1 MSSFVTGQIIEA
13 RCSRCRD
20 VTGHVVMACLD
31 GMPIKVECRACGS
44 VHKYSA
50 PGAAPRQK
58 AETTVRVKAGHART
72 AAVDATV
79 KAEKAIERMA
89 EMVAEKKAAAPRL
102 SKAEQASQRKA
113 EENEQLW
120 GQAMASV
127 RGEAAPYNMNG
138 SFPVRSLV
146 EHPIFGTGVVLE
158 LLPPDKADI
167 LFREGV
173 KRLRCVC

>member
-44 VHKYSA
+44 VHKYAA
-50 PGAAPRQK
+50 PSAAPRRK
-58 AETTVRVKAGHART
+58 AETTVRVKAGHTRAD
-72 AAVDATV
+72 AVDTAV
-79 KAEKAIERMA
+79 KAEKFVERLS
-89 EMVAEKKAAAPRL
+89 EKSAEKKAAPRV
-102 SKAEQASQRKA
+102 SKAEQASMRKA
-113 EENEQLW
+113 EESEQRW
-120 GQAMASV
+120 NQAMAV
-127 RGEAAPYNMNG
+127 TAAVPVPYNMNG
-138 SFPVRSLV
+138 RFPERSIV
-146 EHPIFGTGVVLE
+146 EHPVFGAGVVLE
-158 LLPPDKADI
+158 LLPPDKMDV

>member
-79 KAEKAIERMA
+79 KAEKAIEA
-89 EMVAEKKAAAPRL
+89 LQKIADAQGLDWALLMVTDVLSENSVLLVSDCRANRDLPYARIAKQVYDMPGVMSRKK
-102 SKAEQASQRKA
+102 Q
-113 EENEQLW
+113 
-120 GQAMASV
+120 
-127 RGEAAPYNMNG
+127 
-138 SFPVRSLV
+138 
-146 EHPIFGTGVVLE
+146 
-158 LLPPDKADI
+158 LLPI
-167 LFREGV
+167 LLSV
-173 KRLRCVC
+173 TSA

>member
-1 MSSFVTGQIIEA
+1 MSSYVTGQIIEA

-20 VTGHVVMACLD
+20 ITGHVVMACLD
-31 GMPIKVECRACGS
+31 GLPIKVECRACGS
-44 VHKYSA
+44 VHKYTA

-58 AETTVRVKAGHART
+58 AETTVRVKAGHARA

-79 KAEKAIERMA
+79 KAEKAVVRMA
-89 EMVAEKKAAAPRL
+89 EMAAEKRAAPRI

-113 EENEQLW
+113 EENEQRW
-120 GQAMASV
+120 NQAMAV
-127 RGEAAPYNMNG
+127 VIGEAVPYSMNG
-138 SFPVRSLV
+138 TFPVRSLV
-146 EHPIFGTGVVLE
+146 EHPVFGTGVVLE

>member
-50 PGAAPRQK
+50 PGAAPRPK
-58 AETTVRVKAGHART
+58 AETTVRVKAGRDRAE
-72 AAVDATV
+72 AVDATV
-79 KAEKAIERMA
+79 KAEKAVERIAMQA
-89 EMVAEKKAAAPRL
+89 AEKKAAPRL
-102 SKAEQASQRKA
+102 TKAEQASQRKL
-113 EENEQLW
+113 EECEQHW
-120 GQAMASV
+120 NQAVASI
-127 RGEAAPYNMNG
+127 AAQPVPYNMNG
-138 SFPVRSLV
+138 KFPVRTLV
-146 EHPIFGTGVVLE
+146 EHPVFGIGAVVE
-158 LLPPDKADI
+158 LFPPDKMDV

-173 KRLRCVC
+173 KRLRCSS

>member
-1 MSSFVTGQIIEA
+1 MSSFITGQIIEA

-44 VHKYSA
+44 VHKYTA
-50 PGAAPRQK
+50 PGAAPRRK

-72 AAVDATV
+72 EAVEATV
-79 KAEKAIERMA
+79 KAEKAVERLHAMA
-89 EMVAEKKAAAPRL
+89 AEKKAAPRVT
-102 SKAEQASQRKA
+102 KAEQASQRKA
-113 EENEQLW
+113 EENEQRW
-120 GQAMASV
+120 NQAMAVIVSAPV
-127 RGEAAPYNMNG
+127 PYNMNG
-138 SFPVRSLV
+138 KFPGSSLV
-146 EHPIFGTGVVLE
+146 EHPVFGTGVVLE
-158 LLPPDKADI
+158 MLPPDKMDV

>member
-44 VHKYSA
+44 VHKYTA
-50 PGAAPRQK
+50 PGAAPRRK
-58 AETTVRVKAGHART
+58 AETTVRVKAGHGRAE
-72 AAVDATV
+72 AVDATV
-79 KAEKAIERMA
+79 KAEKAIERRAEQMA
-89 EMVAEKKAAAPRL
+89 EPKAPRI
-102 SKAEQASQRKA
+102 SKAEQAAQRKA
-113 EENEQLW
+113 EENEQRW
-120 GQAMASV
+120 GQAMALIV
-127 RGEAAPYNMNG
+127 AEPVAYNMNA

-146 EHPIFGTGVVLE
+146 EHPVFGTGVVTE
-158 LLPPDKADI
+158 LLPPDKMDV

>member
-44 VHKYSA
+44 VHKYAA
-50 PGAAPRQK
+50 PSAAPRQK
-58 AETTVRVKAGHART
+58 AETTVRVKAGQGRA

-79 KAEKAIERMA
+79 KVEKAIERMA
-89 EMVAEKKAAAPRL
+89 EMVAEKKAAPRV
-102 SKAEQASQRKA
+102 SRAEQAAMRVA
-113 EENEQLW
+113 EENEQRW
-120 GQAMASV
+120 GQAMASIK
-127 RGEAAPYNMNG
+127 GEAAPYNMNG